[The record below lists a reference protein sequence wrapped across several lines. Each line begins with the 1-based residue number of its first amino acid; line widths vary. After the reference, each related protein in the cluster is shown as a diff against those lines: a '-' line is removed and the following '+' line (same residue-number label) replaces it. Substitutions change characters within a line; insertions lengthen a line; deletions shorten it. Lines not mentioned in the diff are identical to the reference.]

1 MNTVMRPFNGSQVG
15 LVLTFAK
22 ASVVLEGAVLD
33 LLRDGWEEDAR
44 RLVHH
49 MARALRQA
57 ARRAG
62 WWDRES
68 ALRVIES
75 LLALSAA
82 EFLPIR
88 KPVGDK
94 LLDLL
99 TYMMRVPACR
109 SA

>member
-1 MNTVMRPFNGSQVG
+1 MNTVIRPFNGCPVR

-22 ASVVLEGAVLD
+22 ASVVLEGAVLE
-33 LLRDGWEEDAR
+33 LLRNGWEEDSR

-49 MARALRQA
+49 MARSLRQA
-57 ARRAG
+57 ARQAG

-82 EFLPIR
+82 ELLPIR

-94 LLDLL
+94 LLELL
-99 TYMMRVPACR
+99 TYLMNVPTCR

>member
-1 MNTVMRPFNGSQVG
+1 MNTVIRPFNGRPVR

-22 ASVVLEGAVLD
+22 ACLVLEGAVLEV
-33 LLRDGWEEDAR
+33 LRDGWSEDSRGLAR
-44 RLVHH
+44 H
-49 MARALRQA
+49 MAGALRQV
-57 ARRAG
+57 ARHAG

-68 ALRVIES
+68 ALRAIES

-82 EFLPIR
+82 EFQPIR
-88 KPVGDK
+88 KPVAQK

-99 TYMMRVPACR
+99 AYLMNTPSSR

>member
-1 MNTVMRPFNGSQVG
+1 MNTVIRPLNGHPAN
-15 LVLTFAK
+15 LVVTFAK
-22 ASVVLEGAVLD
+22 ASVVLEGAVVD
-33 LLRDGWEEDAR
+33 LLRNGWEEESR

-49 MARALRQA
+49 MARSLRQA
-57 ARRAG
+57 ARPAG

-82 EFLPIR
+82 ELMPIR

-94 LLDLL
+94 LLEML
-99 TYMMRVPACR
+99 TYLMNVPACR